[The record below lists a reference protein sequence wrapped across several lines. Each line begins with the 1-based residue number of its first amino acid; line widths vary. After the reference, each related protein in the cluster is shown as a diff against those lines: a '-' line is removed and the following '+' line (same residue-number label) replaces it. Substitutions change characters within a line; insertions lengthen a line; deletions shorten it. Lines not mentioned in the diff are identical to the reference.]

1 MRAEG
6 AVAAMDVQFSEVAAA
21 AVGFGFTTWGRE
33 GGETNHASGLNGAI
47 WGFLSDCVSGEA
59 QAMFK
64 QADTDGSGVLSR
76 QQFSTCLRN
85 TELGLSRKEIN
96 ALMGEADSNHDG
108 VVSYDEVRDR
118 ERERDTYLG
127 IRYVMFT

>member
-1 MRAEG
+1 MAKE
-6 AVAAMDVQFSEVAAA
+6 EL
-21 AVGFGFTTWGRE
+21 E
-33 GGETNHASGLNGAI
+33 YL
-47 WGFLSDCVSGEA
+47 LSD
-59 QAMFK
+59 MFK

-118 ERERDTYLG
+118 ERERDVPWYTLCNIHVIYNKQCKRL
-127 IRYVMFT
+127 MCTLNDK

>member
-1 MRAEG
+1 MAKE
-6 AVAAMDVQFSEVAAA
+6 EL
-21 AVGFGFTTWGRE
+21 E
-33 GGETNHASGLNGAI
+33 YL
-47 WGFLSDCVSGEA
+47 LSD
-59 QAMFK
+59 MFK

-76 QQFSTCLRN
+76 QQFSACLRN

-118 ERERDTYLG
+118 EIK
-127 IRYVMFT
+127 IRTLVNYSRNISYSVQAAYAHTE